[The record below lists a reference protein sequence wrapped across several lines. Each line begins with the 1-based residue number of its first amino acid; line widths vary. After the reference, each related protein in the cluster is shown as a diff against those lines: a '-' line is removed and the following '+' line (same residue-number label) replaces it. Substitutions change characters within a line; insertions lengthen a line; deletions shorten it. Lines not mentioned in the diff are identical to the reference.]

1 MAILRIKWVGEP
13 PILLADGFT
22 VGNWKHENTRTVA
35 VPGTTW
41 RKINHKNFPKLSRSY
56 VWGLDT
62 NGLLDKSGKTLIQP
76 VEERDWALIHEDQ
89 PKTIFRCRSG
99 YHFGV
104 YNAVGTGIVELRCPY
119 TKCKK
124 GKVKAVHY
132 FDYGTGRLLET
143 LWEFELK

>member
-76 VEERDWALIHEDQ
+76 VEERDWALIHEAYPYEFKDVTNH
-89 PKTIFRCRSG
+89 PDPESVSNDPLLIAKDPISG
-99 YHFGV
+99 QWYKS
-104 YNAVGTGIVELRCPY
+104 R
-119 TKCKK
+119 
-124 GKVKAVHY
+124 
-132 FDYGTGRLLET
+132 
-143 LWEFELK
+143 

>member
-1 MAILRIKWVGEP
+1 MIRSSSPKTPSRDNGIRVDDIEALR
-13 PILLADGFT
+13 
-22 VGNWKHENTRTVA
+22 
-35 VPGTTW
+35 
-41 RKINHKNFPKLSRSY
+41 
-56 VWGLDT
+56 
-62 NGLLDKSGKTLIQP
+62 
-76 VEERDWALIHEDQ
+76 DQ